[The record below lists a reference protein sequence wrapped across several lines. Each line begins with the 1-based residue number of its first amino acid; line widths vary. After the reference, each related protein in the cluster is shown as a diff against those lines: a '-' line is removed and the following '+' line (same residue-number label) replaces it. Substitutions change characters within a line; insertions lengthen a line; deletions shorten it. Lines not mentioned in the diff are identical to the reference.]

1 MTSFV
6 HNKCKYS
13 GWGREREGGREG
25 EREERESTTMYCTVR
40 GHCLL
45 PSSPFLSLPL
55 PLPLYTMYCTV
66 LFTLFSNYWMTNT
79 AVLIFFI
86 K

>member
-25 EREERESTTMYCTVR
+25 EREERESTTMYCTVQYS
-40 GHCLL
+40 GGEQ
-45 PSSPFLSLPL
+45 
-55 PLPLYTMYCTV
+55 TMIPYCTV
-66 LFTLFSNYWMTNT
+66 QSLFLMYCACTHTV
-79 AVLIFFI
+79 VLIFFFN